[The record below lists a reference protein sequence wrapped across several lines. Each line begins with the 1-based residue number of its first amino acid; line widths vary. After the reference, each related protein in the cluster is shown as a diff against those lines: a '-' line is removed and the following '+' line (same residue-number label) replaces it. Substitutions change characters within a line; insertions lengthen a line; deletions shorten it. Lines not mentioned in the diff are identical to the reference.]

1 MRLGWNVNIVTP
13 MLPWFPLSE
22 WSSSCTQPF
31 KLQLES
37 QLLTFVLVHCF
48 ATDVQV
54 EEVDLYEYQSA
65 GN

>member
-1 MRLGWNVNIVTP
+1 MALYKMSPRRGDWDTGG
-13 MLPWFPLSE
+13 
-22 WSSSCTQPF
+22 CTQPF